1 MRGEWTVTPIEGV
14 SIEYAWRGYHVEL
27 AWPYRTRRGEVMTVV
42 EVNYNK
48 VLVRSPVRIN
58 LYSSSALDSLTT
70 ALRRPGKEDKDT
82 VALFVGEVAR
92 NAIGWYRQGAGTKH
106 VEPALTNGGNWL
118 VYPVWPSTGATAVA
132 AAPGSYKSWM
142 AQGLAL
148 QLATGVEVLEANTRR
163 PRTVMPVLYLD
174 WESDESTFASRLWA
188 LCEGVGLEKK
198 AWLAYKSMRVPLQDA
213 ALAVQEEI
221 ARGGFGAVVIDSMSA
236 SIGGG
241 LIDDDVVNGFWDA
254 VRFLGVPALV
264 LAHKSAENI
273 SKRRERFFGSIMSE
287 ARIRFA
293 WNAESPPHGDLVTW
307 SVFKDNNMGRLR
319 SRLAWRINITSEGD
333 NEDRRMTEIHLSG
346 VSPSDPVGRDDA
358 GDTLVDRLEAV
369 LMAGALMAGE
379 LAEQAGT
386 TPANVR
392 KIISRHA
399 ERFTKTGDGRW
410 ALAQEPLPDDE
421 RPDPM

>member
-1 MRGEWTVTPIEGV
+1 MKGEWTVTPIEGV
-14 SIEYAWRGYHVEL
+14 SIDYRWRGYHAEL
-27 AWPYRTRRGEVMTVV
+27 AWPYRTRRGEIMTVV
-42 EVNYNK
+42 EVTYHD

-70 ALRRPGKEDKDT
+70 ALRRPKKEDDND
-82 VALFVGEVAR
+82 VARFVGELAR
-92 NAIGWYRQGAGTKH
+92 NAIGWYRQGAGTKQ

-132 AAPGSYKSWM
+132 AAPGSYKSWL

-148 QLATGVEVLEANTRR
+148 QLATGVEVLESNTRT

-174 WESDESTFASRLWA
+174 WESDETTFASRLWA

-213 ALAVQEEI
+213 ALSVQEEI
-221 ARGGFGAVVIDSMSA
+221 ARGGYGAVVVDSMSA

-241 LIDDDVVNGFWDA
+241 LIDDDVVNGFWDS

-273 SKRRERFFGSIMSE
+273 KARRERFFGSIMSE

-319 SRLAWRINITSEGD
+319 SRLAWRIHITSEGD
-333 NEDRRMTEIHLSG
+333 HEDRRLTEIHLAG
-346 VSPSDPVGRDDA
+346 VSPSDPSGEVEMA
-358 GDTLVDRLEAV
+358 DTLVSRVEAV
-369 LMAGALMAGE
+369 LMAGALTAGE
-379 LAEQAGT
+379 IAQQLGT
-386 TPANVR
+386 TAANVR
-392 KIISRHA
+392 KIISRHGD
-399 ERFTKTGDGRW
+399 RFAKTGDGRW
-410 ALAQEPLPDDE
+410 ALAQEPLPEDD